1 MKKFIIGAAMLALAA
16 TSLFAEGKVLNVYCW
31 NDEFASRFNDYYK
44 AKNPKALE
52 GVTVNFIQTP
62 NQGSA
67 YQDKLT
73 LALLKNEEVKANE
86 RVDLFLVE
94 ADYAVKFTKEGYAL
108 DVMKD
113 IGLTKKDL
121 ANQYKYTK
129 DVVTDAKGVLR
140 GVSWQACPSGMIY
153 RRSYAKAL
161 FGTDD
166 PAKYRKKF
174 LTGLSSMQ

>member
-73 LALLKNEEVKANE
+73 LALLKNEEVKVND

-94 ADYAVKFTKEGYAL
+94 ADYALKYVNTPVAL
-108 DVMKD
+108 P
-113 IGLTKKDL
+113 ISDL
-121 ANQYKYTK
+121 GITEEELALCSEQ
-129 DVVTDAKGVLR
+129 
-140 GVSWQACPSGMIY
+140 MIQQ
-153 RRSYAKAL
+153 R
-161 FGTDD
+161 
-166 PAKYRKKF
+166 YRKRL
-174 LTGLSSMQ
+174 LTGTSSMQ